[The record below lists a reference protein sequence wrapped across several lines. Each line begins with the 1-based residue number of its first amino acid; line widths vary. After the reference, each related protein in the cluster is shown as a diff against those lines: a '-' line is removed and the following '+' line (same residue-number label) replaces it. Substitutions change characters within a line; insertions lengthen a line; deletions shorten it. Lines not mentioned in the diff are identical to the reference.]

1 MTASRQLWVITLVAV
16 AGFFGL
22 RSLPDTQC
30 TFLHADHQP
39 VVVDGLEFCG
49 LNEEANFYSPKALR
63 FPVELKAALDAAGTS
78 GELRLLKDDGHP
90 YYAHEIAV
98 SHTQRVHLHLRQ
110 IGGARE
116 YAHLHPQP
124 AADGSWRFEV
134 PVQLRGLPLRA
145 YVDFTDV
152 RTARTMLAE
161 AEVALPEGRAR
172 ASASPVGSTRNRI
185 VELTAST
192 TQTGSSAMIR
202 LQLAGPAG
210 QTLRLKPI
218 MGSLGHAVVF
228 SADRPAA
235 GYAHMHPTLEGGEY
249 ADNPTL
255 AFRLRLP
262 APGTYDF
269 WLNLN
274 DGQDELL
281 RATLVVTP

>member
-1 MTASRQLWVITLVAV
+1 MSPLRQVGVITLVAIV
-16 AGFFGL
+16 GFFGL
-22 RSLPDTQC
+22 RALPDTQC

-63 FPVELKAALDAAGTS
+63 FPVELKVMTAAEGTA

-90 YYAHEIAV
+90 YYAHEIAI

-110 IGGARE
+110 VGGDRE

-161 AEVALPEGRAR
+161 AQVAPAAGAA
-172 ASASPVGSTRNRI
+172 ASAVGETRNRI

-192 TQTGSSAMIR
+192 TQAGSSAMIR
-202 LQLAGPAG
+202 LRLAGPVG
-210 QTLRLKPI
+210 KTLRLKPI

-228 SADRPAA
+228 SVDRPEA

-262 APGTYDF
+262 PPGTYDF

>member
-1 MTASRQLWVITLVAV
+1 MSPLRQVGIITLVAV
-16 AGFFGL
+16 VGFFGL
-22 RSLPDTQC
+22 RALPDTQC

-49 LNEEANFYSPKALR
+49 LNEEANFYSPKGLR
-63 FPVELKAALDAAGTS
+63 FPVELKVSVDVEGKS
-78 GELRLLKDDGHP
+78 GEVRLLKDDGHP
-90 YYAHEIAV
+90 YYSHEVAI
-98 SHTQRVHLHLRQ
+98 SHTQRLHLHLRQ
-110 IGGARE
+110 AGGERQ

-134 PVQLRGLPLRA
+134 PAHLRGVGLRA
-145 YVDFTDV
+145 YVDFSDV
-152 RTARTMLAE
+152 RTSRTMMAE
-161 AEVALPEGRAR
+161 AEVAPAFTT
-172 ASASPVGSTRNRI
+172 AAPPIAAAPRNRI

-192 TQTGSSAMIR
+192 TQTGSSAMVR

-210 QTLRLKPI
+210 KTLRLKPI

-228 SADRPAA
+228 SVDRPEA

-262 APGTYDF
+262 PPGTYDF

>member
-1 MTASRQLWVITLVAV
+1 MSNLRQVGIITAV
-16 AGFFGL
+16 AIVGFFGL

-49 LNEEANFYSPKALR
+49 LNEEANFYSPKGLR
-63 FPVELKAALDAAGTS
+63 FPVELKVSVDVEGKS
-78 GELRLLKDDGHP
+78 GEVRLLKDDGHP
-90 YYAHEIAV
+90 YYSHEIAI
-98 SHTQRVHLHLRQ
+98 SHTQRLHLHLRQ
-110 IGGARE
+110 AGGERQ

-124 AADGSWRFEV
+124 AADGTWRFEV
-134 PVQLRGLPLRA
+134 PAHLRGVGLRA
-145 YVDFTDV
+145 YVDFSDV
-152 RTARTMLAE
+152 RTARTMMAE
-161 AEVALPEGRAR
+161 AEVAPAFTT
-172 ASASPVGSTRNRI
+172 AAPPIAAAPRNRI
-185 VELTAST
+185 VELTSST
-192 TQTGSSAMIR
+192 SRTGSSAMIR
-202 LQLAGPAG
+202 VQLAGPAG
-210 QTLRLKPI
+210 KTLRLKPI

-228 SADRPAA
+228 SVDRPDA

-262 APGTYDF
+262 PPGTYDF

-274 DGQDELL
+274 DGQEELL

>member
-1 MTASRQLWVITLVAV
+1 MSNLRQVGIITTVAV
-16 AGFFGL
+16 LGFFGL
-22 RSLPDTQC
+22 RALPDTQC

-49 LNEEANFYSPKALR
+49 LNEEANFYSPKGLR
-63 FPVELKAALDAAGTS
+63 FPVELKVSVDVEGKS
-78 GELRLLKDDGHP
+78 GEVRLLKDDGHP
-90 YYAHEIAV
+90 YYSHEVAI
-98 SHTQRVHLHLRQ
+98 SHTQRLHLHLRQ
-110 IGGARE
+110 AGGERQ

-134 PVQLRGLPLRA
+134 PAHLRGVGLRA
-145 YVDFTDV
+145 YVDFSDV
-152 RTARTMLAE
+152 RTSRTMMAE
-161 AEVALPEGRAR
+161 AEVAPAFTT
-172 ASASPVGSTRNRI
+172 AAPPIAAAPRNRI
-185 VELTAST
+185 VELTSST
-192 TQTGSSAMIR
+192 CRTGSSAMIR

-210 QTLRLKPI
+210 KTLRLKPI

-228 SADRPAA
+228 SVDRPDA

-262 APGTYDF
+262 PPGTYDF

>member
-1 MTASRQLWVITLVAV
+1 MSTVRQIWIITLVAV
-16 AGFFGL
+16 VGFFGL

-30 TFLHADHQP
+30 TFLHAAHQP

-49 LNEEANFYSPKALR
+49 LNEEANFYSPKGLR
-63 FPVELKAALDAAGTS
+63 FPVELKVVVDAEGKS

-90 YYAHEIAV
+90 YYSHEVAL

-110 IGGARE
+110 LGGTRQ

-134 PVQLRGLPLRA
+134 PAHLRGVGLRA
-145 YVDFTDV
+145 YVDFSDV
-152 RTARTMLAE
+152 RTSRTMMAE
-161 AEVALPEGRAR
+161 AEVAPAFTT
-172 ASASPVGSTRNRI
+172 AAPPSAPVPRNRI

-202 LQLAGPAG
+202 LQLAGPSG
-210 QTLRLKPI
+210 KTLRLKPI

-228 SADRPAA
+228 SVDRPEA

-262 APGTYDF
+262 PPGTYDF

>member
-1 MTASRQLWVITLVAV
+1 MSPLRQVGIITLVAV
-16 AGFFGL
+16 VGFFGL
-22 RSLPDTQC
+22 RALPDTQC

-49 LNEEANFYSPKALR
+49 LNEEANFYSPKGLR
-63 FPVELKAALDAAGTS
+63 FPVELKVSVDVEGKS
-78 GELRLLKDDGHP
+78 GEVRLLKDDGHP
-90 YYAHEIAV
+90 YYSHEVAI
-98 SHTQRVHLHLRQ
+98 SHTQRLHLHLRQ
-110 IGGARE
+110 AGGERQ

-134 PVQLRGLPLRA
+134 PAHLRGVGLRA
-145 YVDFTDV
+145 YVDFSDV
-152 RTARTMLAE
+152 RTSRTMMAE
-161 AEVALPEGRAR
+161 AEVAPAFTT
-172 ASASPVGSTRNRI
+172 AAPPIAAAPRNRI

-192 TQTGSSAMIR
+192 TQTGSSAMVR

-210 QTLRLKPI
+210 KTLRLKPI

-228 SADRPAA
+228 SVDRPEA

>member
-1 MTASRQLWVITLVAV
+1 MSTARQIWIITLVAV
-16 AGFFGL
+16 VGFFGL

-63 FPVELKAALDAAGTS
+63 FPVELKVTLDPAATA

-90 YYAHEIAV
+90 YYAHEVAV
-98 SHTQRVHLHLRQ
+98 SHAHRVHLHLRQ
-110 IGGARE
+110 LDGERA
-116 YAHLHPQP
+116 YAHVHPQP
-124 AADGSWRFEV
+124 AADGSWRFELPAHLKGV
-134 PVQLRGLPLRA
+134 PLRA

-152 RTARTMLAE
+152 RTSRTMLAQ
-161 AEVALPEGRAR
+161 ADVVASVGVSPQ
-172 ASASPVGSTRNRI
+172 SAPLARNRI

-202 LQLAGPAG
+202 LQLAGPVG
-210 QTLRLKPI
+210 KTLRLKPI

-228 SADRPAA
+228 SVDRPEA

>member
-1 MTASRQLWVITLVAV
+1 MSTVRQIWIITLVAV
-16 AGFFGL
+16 VGFFGL

-30 TFLHADHQP
+30 TFLHAAHQP

-49 LNEEANFYSPKALR
+49 LNEEANFYSPKGLR
-63 FPVELKAALDAAGTS
+63 FPVELKVVVDAEGKS

-90 YYAHEIAV
+90 YYSHEVAI

-110 IGGARE
+110 LGGTRQ

-134 PVQLRGLPLRA
+134 PAHLRGVGLRA
-145 YVDFTDV
+145 YVDFSDV
-152 RTARTMLAE
+152 RTSRTMMAE
-161 AEVALPEGRAR
+161 AEVAPAFTT
-172 ASASPVGSTRNRI
+172 AAPPSAPVPRNRI

-202 LQLAGPAG
+202 LQLAGPVG
-210 QTLRLKPI
+210 KTLRLKPI

-228 SADRPAA
+228 SVDRPEA

-281 RATLVVTP
+281 RATLVVSP

>member
-1 MTASRQLWVITLVAV
+1 MSNVRQIWIITLVAV
-16 AGFFGL
+16 VGFFGL

-49 LNEEANFYSPKALR
+49 LNEEANFYSPKGLR
-63 FPVELKAALDAAGTS
+63 FPVELKVVVDAEGKS

-90 YYAHEIAV
+90 YYSHEVAI

-110 IGGARE
+110 LGGTRQ

-134 PVQLRGLPLRA
+134 PAHLRGVGLRA
-145 YVDFTDV
+145 YVDFSDV
-152 RTARTMLAE
+152 RTLRTMMAE
-161 AEVALPEGRAR
+161 AEVAPAFTT
-172 ASASPVGSTRNRI
+172 AAPPSAPVPRNRI

-202 LQLAGPAG
+202 LQLAGPVG
-210 QTLRLKPI
+210 KTLRLKPI

-228 SADRPAA
+228 SVDRPEA

-281 RATLVVTP
+281 RATLVVSP

>member
-1 MTASRQLWVITLVAV
+1 MSTVRQVGIISLVAV
-16 AGFFGL
+16 VGFFGL

-63 FPVELKAALDAAGTS
+63 FPVELKVILGATGAS

-90 YYAHEIAV
+90 YYAHEVAV

-110 IGGARE
+110 VGGERA
-116 YAHLHPQP
+116 YGHVHPQP
-124 AADGSWRFEV
+124 AADGSWRFELPAHLKGV
-134 PVQLRGLPLRA
+134 PLRA

-152 RTARTMLAE
+152 RTARTMLAQ
-161 AEVALPEGRAR
+161 ADVAATPAVSAR
-172 ASASPVGSTRNRI
+172 SVAPRNRI

-192 TQTGSSAMIR
+192 QRTGSSAMIR
-202 LQLAGPAG
+202 LRLAGPTG
-210 QTLRLKPI
+210 KTLRLKPI

-228 SADRPAA
+228 SVDRPDA

-269 WLNLN
+269 WLNIN

>member
-1 MTASRQLWVITLVAV
+1 MSPLRQVGVITLVAIV
-16 AGFFGL
+16 GFFGL
-22 RSLPDTQC
+22 RALPDTQC

-63 FPVELKAALDAAGTS
+63 FPVELKVMIVAEGTA

-90 YYAHEIAV
+90 YYAHEIAI

-110 IGGARE
+110 VGGDRE

-161 AEVALPEGRAR
+161 AQVAPAAGAAAR
-172 ASASPVGSTRNRI
+172 AVGETRNRI

-202 LQLAGPAG
+202 LRLAGPVG
-210 QTLRLKPI
+210 KTLRLKPI

-228 SADRPAA
+228 SVDRPEA

-262 APGTYDF
+262 PPGTYDF

>member
-1 MTASRQLWVITLVAV
+1 MSPLRQVGVITLVAV
-16 AGFFGL
+16 VGFFGL
-22 RSLPDTQC
+22 RALPDTQC

-63 FPVELKAALDAAGTS
+63 FPVELKVMTAAEGTA

-90 YYAHEIAV
+90 YYAHEIAI

-110 IGGARE
+110 VGGDRE

-161 AEVALPEGRAR
+161 AQVAPAAGAA
-172 ASASPVGSTRNRI
+172 ASAVGETRNRI

-192 TQTGSSAMIR
+192 TQTGSSATIR
-202 LQLAGPAG
+202 LRLAGPVG
-210 QTLRLKPI
+210 KTLRLKPI

-228 SADRPAA
+228 SVDRPEA

-262 APGTYDF
+262 PPGTYDF

>member
-1 MTASRQLWVITLVAV
+1 MSPLRQVGVITLVAIV
-16 AGFFGL
+16 GFFGL
-22 RSLPDTQC
+22 RALPDTQC

-63 FPVELKAALDAAGTS
+63 FPVELKVMIVAEATA

-90 YYAHEIAV
+90 YYAHEIAI

-110 IGGARE
+110 VGGDRE

-161 AEVALPEGRAR
+161 AQVAPAAGAA
-172 ASASPVGSTRNRI
+172 ASAVGETRNRI

-192 TQTGSSAMIR
+192 TQTGSSATIR
-202 LQLAGPAG
+202 LRLAGPVG
-210 QTLRLKPI
+210 KTLRLKPI

-228 SADRPAA
+228 SVDRPEA

-262 APGTYDF
+262 PPGTYDF